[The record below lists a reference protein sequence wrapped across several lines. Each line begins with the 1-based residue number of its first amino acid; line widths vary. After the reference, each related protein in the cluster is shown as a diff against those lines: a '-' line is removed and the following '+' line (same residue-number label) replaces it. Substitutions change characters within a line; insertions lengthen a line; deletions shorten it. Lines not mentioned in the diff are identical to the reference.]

1 MIENRLK
8 EILEPIINTAF
19 KREIRYYTNLIKQL
33 SDYDGFD
40 TGGEDYA
47 DDGWVAEVS
56 SEDLEKIIQAF
67 KDEGWRVPQKPL
79 DQEKVGELLEKLYY
93 DQ

>member
-19 KREIRYYTNLIKQL
+19 
-33 SDYDGFD
+33 YDGFD
-40 TGGEDYA
+40 IGGGDYA

>member
-19 KREIRYYTNLIKQL
+19 
-33 SDYDGFD
+33 YDGFD
-40 TGGEDYA
+40 IGGGDYA

-67 KDEGWRVPQKPL
+67 KDGGWRVPQKPL

>member
-19 KREIRYYTNLIKQL
+19 
-33 SDYDGFD
+33 YDGFD

-79 DQEKVGELLEKLYY
+79 DQKKAEELLEKLYY